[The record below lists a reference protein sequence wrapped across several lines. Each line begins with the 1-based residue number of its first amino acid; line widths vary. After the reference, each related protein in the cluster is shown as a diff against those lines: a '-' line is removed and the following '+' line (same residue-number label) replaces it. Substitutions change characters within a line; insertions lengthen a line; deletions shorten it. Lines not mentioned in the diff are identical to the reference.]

1 MVSERKNQSVWIGI
15 IAAMIVG
22 ISLLH
27 YTTPTLKWQYHLI
40 YMQSYFVPILF
51 AAFQFGIKGGLGT
64 AIAISLIY
72 FPHIMLQWGGLVETN
87 LMRFMQILLFNIIG
101 YITGLKAQREN
112 EEKRRYQ
119 QAARKLEKSLELL
132 KKQSEELEELEEQV
146 RQADRLAVV
155 GELSASMAHEV
166 RNPLSAIRG
175 AVEILKDELPREKQT
190 TEFLEILLQEIER
203 LNQVV
208 ENYLGLAR
216 RQAYRKTLFDLREI
230 IRNVH
235 FLLQSR
241 ALKESISLKINIPDD
256 PLMVEADPDQVRQ
269 ILINLVLNA
278 LQAMDHPGTVLIEAQ
293 QVSSLQNS
301 INVPS
306 RVPSDQKYIHL
317 CVHDQGKGMTPEE
330 IRNIFDP
337 FYTTRADGTGLGLAI
352 VRRIVEQNR
361 WDIKVES
368 EPGKGTR
375 FILKFY
381 QSPEP

>member
-1 MVSERKNQSVWIGI
+1 MADERKNKILWII
-15 IAAMIVG
+15 FIVVMVVG

-27 YTTPTLKWQYHLI
+27 YTTPTMKWQYHLI
-40 YMQSYFVPILF
+40 YMQGYFVPILF
-51 AAFQFGIKGGLGT
+51 AAFRFGIKGGLGT

-101 YITGLKAQREN
+101 YITGLKAQREQ
-112 EEKRRYQ
+112 EEKMRYQ
-119 QAARKLEKSLELL
+119 HAARELEKSLHLL

-146 RQADRLAVV
+146 RLADRLAVV
-155 GELSASMAHEV
+155 GELSASLAHEV

-175 AVEILKDELPREKQT
+175 AVEILKDEIPPDKPT
-190 TEFLEILLQEIER
+190 TEFLQILLQEIER

-216 RQAYRKTLFDLREI
+216 RQTYRKTLFDLREV

-235 FLLQSR
+235 LLLQSR
-241 ALKESISLKINIPDD
+241 ARKESISLKFHLPEE

-278 LQAMDHPGTVLIEAQ
+278 IQAMDHPGEVLIEARQ
-293 QVSSLQNS
+293 TSSSQKSDDGRSHVPAKGNS
-301 INVPS
+301 I
-306 RVPSDQKYIHL
+306 RL
-317 CVHDQGKGMTPEE
+317 CVQDQGRGMLPEE
-330 IRNIFDP
+330 IEKIFDP
-337 FYTTRADGTGLGLAI
+337 FYTTKTKGTGLGLAI
-352 VRRIVEQNR
+352 VRRMVEQNR
-361 WDIKVES
+361 WKIEVES

-375 FILKFY
+375 FILNLSP
-381 QSPEP
+381 SPES

>member
-1 MVSERKNQSVWIGI
+1 MVSERKNQILWII
-15 IAAMIVG
+15 FIAAMVIG

-27 YTTPTLKWQYHLI
+27 YTTSTMKWQYHLI

-51 AAFQFGIKGGLGT
+51 AAFRFGIKGGLGT

-87 LMRFMQILLFNIIG
+87 LMRFLQILLFNIIG

-112 EEKRRYQ
+112 EEKMRYQ
-119 QAARKLEKSLELL
+119 RAARELEKSLHLL

-146 RQADRLAVV
+146 RLADRLAVV
-155 GELSASMAHEV
+155 GELSASLAHEV

-175 AVEILKDELPREKQT
+175 AVEILQDELPREKQT
-190 TEFLEILLQEIER
+190 AEFFQILLQEIER
-203 LNQVV
+203 LNQVM

-216 RQAYRKTLFDLREI
+216 RQTYRITLFDLREVI
-230 IRNVH
+230 QNVH

-241 ALKESISLKINIPDD
+241 ARKESISLKINLPDE
-256 PLMVEADPDQVRQ
+256 PLMVEADPNQVRQ

-278 LQAMDHPGTVLIEAQ
+278 LQAMDRPGEVLIEARHTPSPPK
-293 QVSSLQNS
+293 SSDGKSPGQ
-301 INVPS
+301 
-306 RVPSDQKYIHL
+306 SDQNYIQL
-317 CVHDQGKGMTPEE
+317 CVQDQGKGMAPEE
-330 IRNIFDP
+330 IEKIFDP
-337 FYTTRADGTGLGLAI
+337 FYTTKSNGTGLGLAI

-375 FILKFY
+375 FILKFPN
-381 QSPEP
+381 SPES